1 MRNDGEKMK
10 KINKIFALILAVA
23 MLCCAL
29 CACGSE
35 TTKNVPAADITAA
48 VAEKIGKTDA
58 MSAANDNWIKG
69 YMKVDTASFGDYSV
83 MVNAVG
89 ANVDEFGVFKAGE
102 NMSAKDIEAT
112 VQAYLDLRLQSW
124 MDEYMPEEK
133 YKVEDAEYKV
143 VGDYVMYCILSAEDT
158 ETAFATIDGL
168 LK

>member
-1 MRNDGEKMK
+1 MK
-10 KINKIFALILAVA
+10 KINRIFALLLAA
-23 MLCCAL
+23 ALLSCAL
-29 CACGSE
+29 CACGSSD
-35 TTKNVPAADITAA
+35 TTKDVPAADITAA
-48 VAEKIGKTDA
+48 VADKLGKTEA

-69 YMKVDTASFGDYSV
+69 YMKVDTASFGDCSV
-83 MVNAVG
+83 MVNSIG

-102 NMSAKDIEAT
+102 SMSAKDIEAT

-143 VGDYVMYCILSAEDT
+143 IGDYVMYCILSAEDA
-158 ETAFATIDGL
+158 EAAFSTFEGM